1 MAHQVTSKDIP
12 TNGEHLEKS
21 KIAKLQFLSGIIGGV
36 GLLASIIYLWFGG
49 GVEDPH
55 TSEHESGMV
64 HGSYAFSWLFAVFFV
79 TTLALGGCFWTFLH
93 NLSNSGWGTSVRRM
107 MENLGFVFPFL
118 IFLCI
123 PFLFPQ
129 VQQYLWEWMT
139 AYDLGADRA
148 AANDLKSIKE
158 GLLHSPN
165 AHDHLLAAKVF
176 YLEPKFWL
184 VRFFTY
190 FVSLGFFIWL
200 VRKFSIAQDTDNN
213 PGTKNLF
220 AARKHSSWSMIVF
233 GVTLTFLALDLVM
246 ALDYAW
252 FSTMF
257 GVYIFAGSA
266 LNSMAVLILTGICLQ
281 RAGYL
286 KNVVTQE
293 HYHIMGKLCFAFTV
307 FWAYVSFSQFFLIWY
322 ANITEETRYFLL
334 RNTEN
339 WNLVSL
345 SLIFMHFALP
355 FLALLRSDVKKK
367 PKFMVVLCIYILVM
381 HAVDVYHMII
391 PERGPSVGL
400 VVEHAPQLWLSGSW
414 VGDILALVIA
424 VAGFL
429 FFYLRNLT
437 SAALYP
443 HRDPRILESANLHN

>member
-12 TNGEHLEKS
+12 TNGEHLEKG
-21 KIAKLQFLSGIIGGV
+21 KIAKLQLISGAVGGI
-36 GLLASIIYLWFGG
+36 GLLASIIYLWLGEG
-49 GVEDPH
+49 
-55 TSEHESGMV
+55 TA
-64 HGSYAFSWLFAVFFV
+64 HGSYAFSWLFAVFFI
-79 TTLALGGCFWTFLH
+79 TTIVLGGCFWTFLH

-118 IFLCI
+118 IIFFI
-123 PFLFPQ
+123 PFLFPD
-129 VQQYLWEWMT
+129 VQKYLWEWMT
-139 AYDLGADRA
+139 SYKAAIDAHPGDAADA
-148 AANDLKSIKE
+148 LM
-158 GLLHSPN
+158 HSSN

-176 YLEPKFWL
+176 YLNPGFWL
-184 VRFFTY
+184 LRFFFY
-190 FVSLGFFIWL
+190 FIGLGFFIYL
-200 VRKFSIAQDTDNN
+200 VRKFSIAQDTDKN

-233 GVTLTFLALDLVM
+233 GVTLTFLALDFVM
-246 ALDYAW
+246 ALDFSW

-257 GVYIFAGSA
+257 GVYVFAGSA
-266 LNSMAVLILTGICLQ
+266 LNSMAVLILTGILLQ
-281 RAGYL
+281 KMGYL
-286 KNVVTQE
+286 NKVVTQE

-345 SLIFMHFALP
+345 ALVFMHFGLP
-355 FLALLRSDVKKK
+355 FLALLRSDVKKSAR
-367 PKFMVVLCIYILVM
+367 FMIAFCCYILFM
-381 HAVDVYHMII
+381 HAVDVYHMVI

-400 VVEHAPQLWLSGSW
+400 VVDHHPHLWISGSW
-414 VGDILALVIA
+414 LGDILALVIA
-424 VAGFL
+424 IAGFL